1 MFGLFKSKNEKKM
14 NEIEQ
19 ALQNLT
25 HLNPSPIQTPAAP
38 PPQEHYRIGFN
49 QELDMITVTLISGGT
64 SMTLSL
70 DRPELV
76 RFKNMLD
83 AAASVDVPTDKNN
96 HD

>member
-25 HLNPSPIQTPAAP
+25 HLNPSPIQAPAAP

-83 AAASVDVPTDKNN
+83 AAASVDVSVSDKVTS
-96 HD
+96 

>member
-1 MFGLFKSKNEKKM
+1 MFNLFKSKNEKKM

-25 HLNPSPIQTPAAP
+25 HLNPSPIQEPAP

-49 QELDMITVTLISGGT
+49 QELDMITVTLISGAA

-83 AAASVDVPTDKNN
+83 AAASVAVPVSDTVKS
-96 HD
+96 

>member
-1 MFGLFKSKNEKKM
+1 MFGLFKNKNEKKM

-25 HLNPSPIQTPAAP
+25 HLNPIQAPAAP
-38 PPQEHYRIGFN
+38 LPQEHYRIGFN
-49 QELDMITVTLISGGT
+49 QELDMITVTLISGGA

-83 AAASVDVPTDKNN
+83 AAASVDVPVEPKQS
-96 HD
+96 